1 MKKCFTARL
10 TINLSFNSEKKM
22 KVSKQQTRISLFY
35 LTLSIQAKKRE
46 ENIRKISLPC

>member
-35 LTLSIQAKKRE
+35 LTLSSDKRME
-46 ENIRKISLPC
+46 TMVR